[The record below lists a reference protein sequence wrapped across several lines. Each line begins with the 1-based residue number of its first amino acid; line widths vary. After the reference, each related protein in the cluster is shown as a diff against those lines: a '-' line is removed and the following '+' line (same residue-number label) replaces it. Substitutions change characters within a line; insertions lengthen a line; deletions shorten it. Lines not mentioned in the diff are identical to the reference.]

1 MALESCIGCLQ
12 QGFATVFLLG
22 LGYQLVLGLIQA
34 FPDPLAAGFGQLHP
48 RTQGIVTLGTIYTSS
63 LFPGRA
69 PDGYQNLL
77 CYIGG
82 TTNRSIEDKS
92 DDEIVAQARSVGS
105 CRVAHRDKHREGH
118 LQGS

>member
-1 MALESCIGCLQ
+1 MQWVSPAKLCDGCPAWAW
-12 QGFATVFLLG
+12 GYT
-22 LGYQLVLGLIQA
+22 YQLVRIDSS
-34 FPDPLAAGFGQLHP
+34 FPLAAGFGQLHP

-92 DDEIVAQARSVGS
+92 DDEIVAQARFVGR
-105 CRVAHRDKHREGH
+105 CRGCPV
-118 LQGS
+118 